1 MNVVDRNFATRTGEI
16 LADNP
21 VGAASYARLQSQ
33 GTNVVFVNDPEMAS
47 MGTFDPN
54 ANEVTVNMALHSS
67 PDEAAST
74 IVHEATHQNGF
85 FNGIPQ
91 NTQYTEYQA
100 FRNESLFQNGVRPTL
115 DERMNIWND
124 VQQLYPDLP
133 QGKYPFGGQ
142 Q

>member
-1 MNVVDRNFATRTGEI
+1 
-16 LADNP
+16 
-21 VGAASYARLQSQ
+21 
-33 GTNVVFVNDPEMAS
+33 MAS

-67 PDEAAST
+67 PDEAAAT

-100 FRNESLFQNGVRPTL
+100 FRNESLFQSGVRPTL